1 MENEEKAGLISLES
15 LTGKEIGEVK
25 NEKKEAAEKEL
36 ASKLTGQSND
46 SFFPGLDTLEDFNS
60 ELEEEKEE
68 VKEEIV
74 DEEEDNTSEVEV
86 KKEEKKVSFE
96 TNESSENYK
105 TLLKGMWGDTIGT
118 IVQEVD
124 GEEVE
129 VSIDDMD
136 IDEEMFQTIIQSK
149 IEQEKEIA
157 GKNKISTEGISDFAK
172 SLIEIDRNG
181 GDISELLEMKRA
193 YSDPLDNL
201 DISTLEGQK
210 SAIYLRKKAA
220 DPNQDDEEIL
230 LLIDAY
236 EKRGVLEEKA
246 EVAEREL
253 REAFEMQIEARK
265 RAAIEHQEARKKM
278 LDDYR
283 KDLKGQVSNQ
293 FTLNDNVI
301 KKLVN
306 IATRSNED
314 GVFEL
319 DSRYSEYRRD
329 PEKAARLALFLLDE
343 DEYIKQVSSKEVK
356 TEKLKSA
363 KLKLRAKTS
372 SGAEIGANKKGSPD
386 DLISMDLFNR

>member
-15 LTGKEIGEVK
+15 LTGKEIGEASDV
-25 NEKKEAAEKEL
+25 KKEQAEKEL
-36 ASKLTGQSND
+36 ESKLSGKQTD
-46 SFFPGLDTLEDFNS
+46 SFFPGLDSFED
-60 ELEEEKEE
+60 EVEEKEE
-68 VKEEIV
+68 VVDQNED
-74 DEEEDNTSEVEV
+74 DEEGESEVESEPKV
-86 KKEEKKVSFE
+86 EEKEVKV
-96 TNESSENYK
+96 TKNESSENYK
-105 TLLKGMWGDTIGT
+105 NLLKGMWGDSIGT
-118 IVQEVD
+118 IVQEID

-129 VSIDDMD
+129 VSIDEMD

-149 IEQEKEIA
+149 IEHEKESA

-201 DISTLEGQK
+201 DISTPDGQK
-210 SAIYLRKKAA
+210 QAIYLRKKAA
-220 DPNQDDEEIL
+220 DPNQDDDEII

-236 EKRGVLEEKA
+236 EKKGILEEKA

-253 REAFEMQIEARK
+253 RDAFEMQVEARK
-265 RAAIEHQEARKKM
+265 RAAIDAQEARKKM
-278 LDDYR
+278 LEDYR

-293 FTLNDNVI
+293 FTLNDTVI

-306 IATRSNED
+306 IATKSDDE
-314 GVFEL
+314 GKFEL

-329 PEKAARLALFLLDE
+329 PQKAARLALFLLDE
-343 DEYIKQVSSKEVK
+343 EEYIKQVSSKEVK
-356 TEKLKSA
+356 NEKLKSA

-372 SGAEIGANKKGSPD
+372 SGAEVGSNKKGSPD
-386 DLISMDLFNR
+386 DLISMDLFNG

>member
-15 LTGKEIGEVK
+15 LTGKEIGEASDV
-25 NEKKEAAEKEL
+25 KKEQAEKEL
-36 ASKLTGQSND
+36 ESKLSGKQTD
-46 SFFPGLDTLEDFNS
+46 SFFPGLDSFED
-60 ELEEEKEE
+60 EVEEKEE
-68 VKEEIV
+68 VVDKNED
-74 DEEEDNTSEVEV
+74 DEEGESEVESEPKVEEEEV
-86 KKEEKKVSFE
+86 KVTK
-96 TNESSENYK
+96 NESSENYK
-105 TLLKGMWGDTIGT
+105 NLLKGMWGDSIGT
-118 IVQEVD
+118 IVQEID

-129 VSIDDMD
+129 VSIDEMD

-149 IEQEKEIA
+149 IEHEKESA

-201 DISTLEGQK
+201 DISTPDGQK
-210 SAIYLRKKAA
+210 QAIYLRKKAA
-220 DPNQDDEEIL
+220 DPNQDDDEII

-236 EKRGVLEEKA
+236 EKKGILEEKA

-253 REAFEMQIEARK
+253 RDAFEMQVEARK
-265 RAAIEHQEARKKM
+265 RAAIDAQEARKKM
-278 LDDYR
+278 LEDYR

-293 FTLNDNVI
+293 FTLNDTVI

-306 IATRSNED
+306 IATKSDDEGR
-314 GVFEL
+314 FEL

-329 PEKAARLALFLLDE
+329 PQKAARLALFLLDE
-343 DEYIKQVSSKEVK
+343 EEYIKQVSSKEVK
-356 TEKLKSA
+356 NEKLKSA

-372 SGAEIGANKKGSPD
+372 SGAEVGSNKKGSPD
-386 DLISMDLFNR
+386 DLISMDLFNG